1 MAKIP
6 GPSVNVI
13 VIALRVIHK
22 RRPQEWGGQEE
33 ADTCGH
39 RGRGGQTKVDVHI
52 WFII

>member
-22 RRPQEWGGQEE
+22 RRPQEWGVKKKRTHANIGGE
-33 ADTCGH
+33 AVKQKWTSIFGS
-39 RGRGGQTKVDVHI
+39 
-52 WFII
+52 